1 MIELNIQ
8 IERVNKLVEATVP
21 AHILNV
27 FAQSLAFFT
36 FDVLA
41 ISKYTFKITVLVKP
55 FSSKAWS
62 NSGDSR
68 QIIGLL
74 TGERSEIRIQPRW
87 YFCFFLNRCRIHT
100 LNTFGGTSR
109 YGIQQ
114 CNIVRNKLE
123 NIAVS

>member
-27 FAQSLAFFT
+27 FAQSLTFFT

-68 QIIGLL
+68 QIIGLF

-87 YFCFFLNRCRIHT
+87 YLQDPYAEYPWRDQSLRDT
-100 LNTFGGTSR
+100 AL
-109 YGIQQ
+109 
-114 CNIVRNKLE
+114 
-123 NIAVS
+123 